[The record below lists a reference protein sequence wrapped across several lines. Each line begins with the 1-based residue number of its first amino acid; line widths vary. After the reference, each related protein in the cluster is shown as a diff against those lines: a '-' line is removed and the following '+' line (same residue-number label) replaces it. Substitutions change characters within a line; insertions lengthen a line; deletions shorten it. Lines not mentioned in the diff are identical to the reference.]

1 MVAIATLIPGA
12 SYSSG
17 TFSIPVSAMNNILS
31 TDMTAS
37 DSAEKLIYGL
47 LECCQEKQLLG
58 SLTQRGAAVEVAN
71 KSVTSSVW
79 EKSLNVFSNV
89 TLVNFLVSLSFDTGP
104 SLESGDGLSVIG

>member
-1 MVAIATLIPGA
+1 MVAIGTLIPGCT
-12 SYSSG
+12 YSSG
-17 TFSIPVSAMNNILS
+17 TFSIPVSALNNVLS

-47 LECCQEKQLLG
+47 LECLQEKQLLG

-71 KSVTSSVW
+71 KSCSSSVW

-89 TLVNFLVSLSFDTGP
+89 TQIAYLVAFAFDSGP

>member
-1 MVAIATLIPGA
+1 MVAIATLLPGC

-17 TFSIPVSAMNNILS
+17 TFSIPVSALNSVLS

-47 LECCQEKQLLG
+47 LECLQEKQLAGTL
-58 SLTQRGAAVEVAN
+58 SQRGAAVEVAN

-79 EKSLNVFSNV
+79 EKTLNTFSNI
-89 TLVNFLVSLSFDTGP
+89 TLVNYLVSFAFDTGP
-104 SLESGDGLSVIG
+104 SLESADGLSAIG